1 MNYNEILKQISIY
14 SFETSKKYDEINELN
29 LKRLKLEK
37 LKRKID
43 YPEEKEYCNQWMIDD
58 LEEKV
63 K

>member
-43 YPEEKEYCNQWMIDD
+43 YPEEKEYGNQWMIDD
-58 LEEKV
+58 LEKKV